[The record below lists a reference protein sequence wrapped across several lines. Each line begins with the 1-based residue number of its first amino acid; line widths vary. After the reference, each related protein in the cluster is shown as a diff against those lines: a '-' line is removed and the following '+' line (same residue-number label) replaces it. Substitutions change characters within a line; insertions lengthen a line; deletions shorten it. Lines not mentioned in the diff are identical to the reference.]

1 MTLDRLNR
9 SDAMAVLKMFY
20 ELEEQVDIREHNI
33 VVMREHLKNYSPK
46 NAQGIMGN
54 FIVKSYFA
62 RIIIYFSFV
71 AIFILGIFLTT
82 YFPNIDK
89 KLLWT
94 IEGLFALCIIFLYIV
109 VRKKLKQR
117 RKEKFI
123 QQNKGEFEYWT
134 NSLNKDKEELN
145 KLKPAIKDEYNKF
158 NVAPEY
164 RNGYSM
170 RAIYRI
176 LYYNSNMSISGAIAK
191 FDADERARSIAE
203 AHTKAG
209 QRVAD
214 TISAEAKKTRATIN
228 ENARKEQEV
237 TSAMLNRLNDFYFY
251 R

>member
-46 NAQGIMGN
+46 NAQGGIVS
-54 FIVKSYFA
+54 FIFGSYFA
-62 RIIIYFSFV
+62 RVYFVLSF
-71 AIFILGIFLTT
+71 LGIFCLEFLLES
-82 YFPNIDK
+82 YFPTVEKSVWMVMCGILVGITIILFVIFRKYK
-89 KLLWT
+89 KK
-94 IEGLFALCIIFLYIV
+94 
-109 VRKKLKQR
+109 RK
-117 RKEKFI
+117 KEKFI

-145 KLKPAIKDEYNKF
+145 KLKPAIKAEYNKF

-203 AHTKAG
+203 AHAKAG